1 MVTRRITYFFNAN
14 FHPYG
19 IQFDSKV
26 TWMFKISF
34 ENMIMIKSFQI
45 SLKNKYANDKMMC
58 HYIDNVIIQLFY
70 NDSEM
75 TTSNLI

>member
-1 MVTRRITYFFNAN
+1 
-14 FHPYG
+14 
-19 IQFDSKV
+19 
-26 TWMFKISF
+26 MFKISF

-75 TTSNLI
+75 TTSNLIWI

>member
-1 MVTRRITYFFNAN
+1 MMTWYQEGLHFFLIVS

-26 TWMFKISF
+26 AWMFKISF
-34 ENMIMIKSFQI
+34 ENMLIIKSFQI

-58 HYIDNVIIQLFY
+58 HYIDNAIIQLFY
-70 NDSEM
+70 ND
-75 TTSNLI
+75 